1 VGRDFLMTEALAV
14 EALYEEHR
22 SFLWSLCYRMTGSA
36 ADAEDVVQDT
46 FVRAIERPPARTDE
60 PVRPWLVKVA
70 LNLARDLLRRRRRR
84 EYVGP
89 WLPSP
94 IETGPNSRYSGLG
107 TGYSAD
113 EPSTELRVPSTRDA
127 VDPPS
132 HEPPS
137 LEGRYDLL
145 ESVSF
150 AFLIALETLT
160 PAARAVLLLRDVF
173 DYSVEETA
181 DALDLS
187 EANVKTTHHRARRA
201 MASYEADRQIPTATR
216 QQSTQKAL
224 TEFLRALEQ
233 HDVGAIEALLA
244 EDVRTTSDGG
254 GQFRSALR
262 TIVGRENVMRF
273 YLAVA
278 GYAADGVLK
287 IAALNGIPSAVVD
300 IPSPAAGIAPRFTLT
315 VELNRDGKIAHLYVV
330 SATQKLTAVR

>member
-1 VGRDFLMTEALAV
+1 MGQTLAV
-14 EALYEEHR
+14 DALYEEHR
-22 SFLWSLCYRMTGSA
+22 RFLWSLCYRMTGSA
-36 ADAEDVVQDT
+36 ADAEDLVQDT
-46 FVRAIERPPARTDE
+46 FVRAIERPPGRTDE
-60 PVRPWLVKVA
+60 SLRPWLVKVA

-94 IETGPNSRYSGLG
+94 IETGLG
-107 TGYSAD
+107 S
-113 EPSTELRVPSTRDA
+113 RVPSTGEA

-132 HEPPS
+132 HEPAS

-173 DYSVEETA
+173 DYSIKETA

-187 EANVKTTHHRARRA
+187 EANVKTTHHRTRRA

-216 QQSTQKAL
+216 QQSAQKAL
-224 TEFLRALEQ
+224 TQFLRALEQ

-244 EDVRTTSDGG
+244 EEVRTTTDGG

-262 TIVGRENVMRF
+262 TIVGREKVMRF

-278 GYAADGVLK
+278 VNAADGAVRM
-287 IAALNGIPSAVVD
+287 ATLNGVPSAVVD
-300 IPSPAAGIAPRFTLT
+300 IPSPPPGIAPRFTLT
-315 VELNRDGKIAHLYVV
+315 AELNHEGKIAHLYVV
-330 SATQKLTAVR
+330 SATSKLTALNSPW

>member
-1 VGRDFLMTEALAV
+1 MADALAV
-14 EALYEEHR
+14 DALYEEHR
-22 SFLWSLCYRMTGSA
+22 RFLWSLCYRMTGSA

-46 FVRAIERPPARTDE
+46 FVRAIERPPRRTDE
-60 PVRPWLVKVA
+60 PLRPWLVKVA

-94 IETGPNSRYSGLG
+94 IETGLG
-107 TGYSAD
+107 SD
-113 EPSTELRVPSTRDA
+113 
-127 VDPPS
+127 DPPS
-132 HEPPS
+132 HEPAS

-173 DYSVEETA
+173 DYSVKETA

-201 MASYEADRQIPTATR
+201 MASYEADRQIPTAAR
-216 QQSTQKAL
+216 QQSAQKAL
-224 TEFLRALEQ
+224 MQFLHALEQ

-244 EDVRTTSDGG
+244 EDVRTTTDGG

-262 TIVGRENVMRF
+262 TIVGREKVMRF

-278 GYAADGVLK
+278 VNAADGAVRM
-287 IAALNGIPSAVVD
+287 AALNGVPSAVVD
-300 IPSPAAGIAPRFTLT
+300 IPLPPAGIAPRFTLT
-315 VELNRDGKIAHLYVV
+315 AELNHEGKIAHLYVV
-330 SATQKLTAVR
+330 SATSKLTALR